1 MATVQI
7 TFKPALQAG
16 NPVEAAGF
24 SSNQTFT
31 SSVASQ
37 ATTGAASNGDI
48 MVVQTDGNIRFKVG
62 ASPVAVADDTCELVG
77 AGRHQFTVSPGDKC
91 AIIDA

>member
-7 TFKPALQAG
+7 TFKRAMDGA
-16 NPVEAAGF
+16 PVEAAGF

-31 SSVASQ
+31 SSASSQ
-37 ATTGAASNGDI
+37 ATTGAALNNDI
-48 MVVQTDGNIRFKVG
+48 MVIETDGNIRFKTG
-62 ASPVAVADDTCELVG
+62 TAPVAVADDTCELVQ
-77 AGRHQFTVSPGDKC
+77 AGRHQFSVPRGHKC